1 MTGQTGRRAPL
12 RVLFFLVLL
21 AVAVVLLL
29 PFFWML
35 SSSLK
40 TQADIVHWPP
50 KILFKPTLAN
60 YARAFG
66 EQDFLKYFKN
76 SSIVGAAS
84 VALSLLLGLP
94 AAYSIA
100 RFAQKRLAIFILA
113 ARLMPG
119 ISFLMPWY
127 IIFSRL
133 GLMDS
138 YAALVLSHM
147 LIALPVVVWIMSSY
161 FETIPLEMEE
171 SAMIDGA
178 TRQRAFRSIVLPLS
192 GPGIVTSTTLCFI
205 FSWNNFM
212 FSQVLSMERTK
223 TLPIAI
229 YNFLS
234 YAEVDWGAVMAV
246 AVSIMTPAIVLTM
259 IFQKYVVK
267 GLTVGAV
274 KG

>member
-1 MTGQTGRRAPL
+1 MAAQNPLQADPGQLRAGLRRAGLPQ
-12 RVLFFLVLL
+12 VL
-21 AVAVVLLL
+21 
-29 PFFWML
+29 
-35 SSSLK
+35 
-40 TQADIVHWPP
+40 Q
-50 KILFKPTLAN
+50 
-60 YARAFG
+60 
-66 EQDFLKYFKN
+66 N
-76 SSIVGAAS
+76 SSIVGATS

-100 RFAQKRLAIFILA
+100 RFAQKRLAIFILV
-113 ARLMPG
+113 ARLTPG

-138 YAALVLSHM
+138 YAALILSHM
-147 LIALPVVVWIMSSY
+147 LIALPLVVWIMSSY
-161 FETIPLEMEE
+161 FESIPLEMEE

-178 TRQRAFRSIVLPLS
+178 TRQRAFRSIVLPS
-192 GPGIVTSTTLCFI
+192 GARASSTSTTLAFI

-246 AVSIMTPAIVLTM
+246 AVSIMMPAIVLTM
-259 IFQKYVVK
+259 IFQNYVVK
-267 GLTVGAV
+267 GLTAGAV

>member
-1 MTGQTGRRAPL
+1 MIRARGRRAAV
-12 RVLFFLVLL
+12 RGLFYLAVLL
-21 AVAVVLLL
+21 IAVVLLL

-35 SSSLK
+35 ASSFK
-40 TQADIVHWPP
+40 TQVDIIHWPP
-50 KILFKPTLAN
+50 KLLFKPTLAN

-76 SSIVGAAS
+76 SSIVGATS

-100 RFAQKRLAIFILA
+100 RFAQRRISVFILV

-133 GLMDS
+133 RLMDS

-161 FETIPLEMEE
+161 FESIPLEMEE

-178 TRQRAFRSIVLPLS
+178 TRQRAFRSIILPLS
-192 GPGIVTSTTLCFI
+192 GPGIVTSTTLSFI

-212 FSQVLSMERTK
+212 FSQVLSMEKTK

-229 YNFLS
+229 YNFVS